1 LEDFEAPTHLDL
13 ALDMKA
19 DWQHETP
26 KDFDGNWTDMAA
38 FVKEANLYLSQI
50 SRAAG
55 LWQAMPTT
63 VNSTAATEK

>member
-1 LEDFEAPTHLDL
+1 
-13 ALDMKA
+13 
-19 DWQHETP
+19 
-26 KDFDGNWTDMAA
+26 MAA
-38 FVKEANLYLSQI
+38 FVKEANLYFSQI